1 MSMSEIRTDS
11 NGKISEKNKFF
22 EIILPCNKNNLSK
35 REETT
40 MLEQRYRWKNRQLRE
55 HVSVID
61 GKKSPTILLKNALYL
76 NQAFRQWMRGNI
88 WIDNDRI
95 VYVGDALPSL
105 ISDTCEVIDCT
116 NEILVPGY
124 IEPHAHPFQL
134 YNPHSFAAYASQTGT
149 TTLINDNMAL
159 ILHFKKR
166 EAFSLLRD
174 LSHMPSTMY
183 WWSRFD
189 AQSEILNEEEIFSHS
204 NIKSWLEHD
213 AVLQGG
219 ELTGWPKLL
228 AGDDLMLHW
237 IQEAKRMRKK
247 IEGHFPGA
255 SEKTLA
261 KMMLLGADC
270 DHEAMTG
277 EEVYSRLQQGFM
289 VALRYSSIRP
299 DLPGL
304 LDDMKVL
311 GLHAYDRLMFTTD
324 GSPAKFYEQGIIDR
338 MIQIA
343 IEKDVPPID
352 AYNMAT
358 VNVARYYNIEHLHG
372 SIATGRIA
380 NINFLRNI
388 KNPTPKSV
396 LAKGKWV
403 KRNDKSFDIFPSLSW
418 DNYDLKPMELD
429 WDLSIDDL
437 QYSMP
442 FGIEMENS
450 VITKP
455 YSISIEVLTDEL
467 ASDHDQCFFT
477 LIDRNGKWRINTLL
491 KGFATHLSALASSFS
506 NTGDIILIGKNKQDM
521 LFAFNRM
528 KELGGGIVMAEGG
541 QVVCELPLPLGGIM
555 SDLSVEQLMEK
566 EEKLLDE
573 LKQRGYPFLDP
584 VYSLLFFSSTHL
596 PYIRIT
602 QQGMYD
608 VMNKT
613 VLFPSIMR

>member
-1 MSMSEIRTDS
+1 
-11 NGKISEKNKFF
+11 
-22 EIILPCNKNNLSK
+22 
-35 REETT
+35 
-40 MLEQRYRWKNRQLRE
+40 MLEQRYRWKNKNLRM
-55 HVSVID
+55 HVSVLD
-61 GKKSPTILLKNALYL
+61 GKTSPTILLKNALFL
-76 NQAFRQWMRGNI
+76 NQTFRQWMRANI
-88 WIDNDRI
+88 WIYDDRI
-95 VYVGDALPSL
+95 VYVGENLPAHL
-105 ISDTCEVIDCT
+105 DEKCEIIDCT

-134 YNPHSFAAYASQTGT
+134 YNPLTFAAYASQFGT

-159 ILHFKKR
+159 ILNLKKR

-174 LSHMPSTMY
+174 LRTIPSTMF
-183 WWSRFD
+183 WWCRFD
-189 AQSEILNEEEIFSHS
+189 SQTEILNEEEKFSHS

-228 AGDDLMLHW
+228 DGDDMMLHW
-237 IQEAKRMRKK
+237 IQETKRMRKK

-277 EEVYSRLQQGFM
+277 EEVYSRLMQGYM
-289 VALRYSSIRP
+289 VSLRYSSIRP
-299 DLPGL
+299 DLPQL
-304 LDDMKVL
+304 LDDMKRL
-311 GLHAYDRLMFTTD
+311 GIEAYDRLLFNTD
-324 GSPAKFYEQGIIDR
+324 GSSSAFYEQGITDHMIR
-338 MIQIA
+338 MA
-343 IEKDVPPID
+343 IEKGVPIID

-358 VNVARYYNIEHLHG
+358 VNIARYYNIDHLYG
-372 SIATGRIA
+372 NIATGRVA
-380 NINFLRNI
+380 NINFLSSI
-388 KNPTPKSV
+388 ENPTPVSV

-403 KRNDKSFDIFPSLSW
+403 KRDGVKVEEAYPGVDW
-418 DNYDLKPMELD
+418 KDYGLKPMELD
-429 WDLSIDDL
+429 WELSMDDL

-442 FGIEMENS
+442 FGIKMENS

-455 YSISIEVLTDEL
+455 YSISIDVSGDEL
-467 ASDHDQCFFT
+467 PPDHDECFFT
-477 LIDRNGKWRINTLL
+477 LIDRKGKWRINTLL
-491 KGFATHLSALASSFS
+491 KGFATKLSALASSFS

-521 LFAFNRM
+521 LHAFNRM
-528 KELGGGIVMAEGG
+528 KELGGGIVVVEEDN
-541 QVVCELPLPLGGIM
+541 VVCELPLYLSGVM
-555 SDLSVEQLMEK
+555 SDLPMEELMQQEKGLFSV
-566 EEKLLDE
+566 
-573 LKQRGYPFLDP
+573 LKDRGYSFSDP
-584 VYSLLFFSSTHL
+584 IYSLLFFSSTHL